1 MKRSRGFAISMVYP
15 IMRAIRQ
22 KGMDFEQFCRQV
34 SLDHRMLEDAE
45 ARIDDAEMMR
55 LMEEA
60 AVYTRDEHFGLHKG
74 QLTDIADMGI
84 LGYVLTHSGKIA
96 DALSAYKRYNIILCS
111 GYNLNWEER
120 GDRMRLRFFKSGGA
134 PMSRQ
139 CLEDMVSSA
148 YHLIVRLSNRPI
160 PVRELQFS
168 HQAPADTGPY
178 LAVFGVEPRF
188 GGNETYLCMDKE
200 VWQYPILYSNPRLRI
215 TFETI
220 AEETRNRLIRG
231 KVFSDRIFQWLMVS
245 MPTHFP
251 TLQQTAASFGMSART
266 LQLKLREENTSYSD
280 LSAAVRKELALSYL
294 NKREYSIGEIAYL
307 LHFSEP
313 GAFHSAFKKWTGMTP
328 GQYRAQIMQNTG

>member
-1 MKRSRGFAISMVYP
+1 MKRNGGFAISMVYP
-15 IMRAIRQ
+15 MMRTIRH
-22 KGMDFEQFCRQV
+22 KGMDFEAFCRQV
-34 SLDHRMLEDAE
+34 SFDRRLLEDAE
-45 ARIDDAEMMR
+45 ARIDDAEMAR

-60 AVYTRDEHFGLHKG
+60 ALYTQDEYFGLHQG

-96 DALSAYKRYNIILCS
+96 DALSAFQRYNIILCC
-111 GYNLNWEER
+111 GYQLDWEER
-120 GDRMRLRFFKSGGA
+120 GDRMRLRFFKADGA

-139 CLEDMVSSA
+139 CLEDMVSSV

-168 HQAPADTGPY
+168 HPAPADTGPY
-178 LAVFGVEPRF
+178 LAVFGAEPRF
-188 GGNETYLCMDKE
+188 GGDETYLCLDKE
-200 VWQYPILYSNPRLRI
+200 VWQFPILYANPRLRI

-220 AEETRNRLIRG
+220 AEETRNKLIRG
-231 KVFSDRIFQWLMVS
+231 KVFSDRIFQWLMVA

-251 TLQQTAASFGMSART
+251 TLHETAASFGMSARA
-266 LQLKLREENTSYSD
+266 LQLKLKEENTSYSE

-313 GAFHSAFKKWTGMTP
+313 GAFHNAFKKWTGMTP
-328 GQYRAQIMQNTG
+328 GQYRAQIMQKTG